1 MSFVKKEIS
10 YIRDSFSQI
19 IRAFIIFMLFS
30 SGLFSALLLRVV
42 GINGTFISFISI
54 SIEIIMLIIS
64 YFLLK
69 RFIQPAE
76 KKEAFKGKP
85 K

>member
-1 MSFVKKEIS
+1 MSFVKKEIG
-10 YIRDSFSQI
+10 YIKDSFSQI
-19 IRAFIIFMLFS
+19 LRAFIIFVLFS
-30 SGLFSALLLRVV
+30 SGLFCALFLRLI
-42 GINGTFISFISI
+42 GINGTFITFISI

-69 RFIQPAE
+69 RFIEPAE
-76 KKEAFKGKP
+76 KKEGAKGKT

>member
-1 MSFVKKEIS
+1 MSFVKKEIG
-10 YIRDSFSQI
+10 YIRESFSQI
-19 IRAFIIFMLFS
+19 LKATFVFLLFS
-30 SGLFSALLLRVV
+30 SGLFCALLLRLV

-54 SIEIIMLIIS
+54 SIEIIMIIIS

-69 RFIQPAE
+69 SFIGPSE
-76 KKEAFKGKP
+76 KKEVVKGKT